1 MKKNYC
7 YWMVLL
13 ALLLGGCTDNE
24 VGPGKE
30 HNPDAIKDAY
40 TSVTIQLPTVKGMS
54 KVTTVNTDDGTANEY
69 AVKDLTLLF
78 FSTPNGEEGSGT
90 SVSEGDYVLSEV
102 ISTIPGLST
111 GTSSLS
117 PSVIP
122 SESALGTSKSFKTG
136 AIAVSKNYVR
146 VLALVNAS
154 KVTELA
160 TGILNIGSSFKD
172 INKAVTLVSIGHLAG
187 GTDHTGGF
195 LMVSAPLLNQT
206 SNEVTTLYVC
216 DPKPSADEATNNPV
230 RMQVERIVAKVELKI
245 KDALYVEDAD
255 GKYYVTVDEGSH
267 KGDKINILGWTLG
280 NTNTQVFPFRVAKGG
295 WKTEFTKVWNAMHTN
310 ERLHWAEDPNYNY
323 SGASWPTGTF
333 STPSTVETS
342 TPTADD
348 KDTWKKK
355 VEYCLENTCHYSKM
369 YRSQVTRVI
378 VKAEYIP
385 AATASVAGGNN
396 TKDDDGTWWS
406 FTSVAAHYSATN
418 LYINLF
424 DKLKQEIG
432 DGPNAPNSVTVDNN
446 KLGASGGGWS
456 VELATVDDMPSHYR
470 IASASYTNGEG
481 STINVTSEAINSFD
495 KKYGQIQ
502 KYDKG
507 ICYYDI
513 FIRHFTNS
521 EGGYD
526 ADWQNTNGYAA
537 EQEGRYGVVRNNWY
551 IITINS
557 IRQQGEPNIPIDKE
571 IPVDVENA
579 YIDCDIMIT
588 PWAKRNQEADL

>member
-1 MKKNYC
+1 MKTNYF
-7 YWMVLL
+7 YWITSLV
-13 ALLLGGCTDNE
+13 LLLGGCTENE
-24 VGPGKE
+24 EGPGKE

-54 KVTTVNTDDGTANEY
+54 KATVNTDDGTANEY

-90 SVSEGDYVLSEV
+90 SVSEGDYLLSEV

-122 SESALGTSKSFKTG
+122 SESQLGTSKSFKTG

-172 INKAVTLVSIGHLAG
+172 INKEVTLVSIGHLAG
-187 GTDHTGGF
+187 GTNHTGGF
-195 LMVSAPLLNQT
+195 LMVSAPVLNQT
-206 SNEVTTLYVC
+206 SNEVTTLCVC
-216 DPKPSADEATNNPV
+216 DPKTTAEEATNNPV
-230 RMQVERIVAKVELKI
+230 KMQVERIVAKVELKI
-245 KDALYVEDAD
+245 KDDIYIKGDD
-255 GKYYVTVDEGSH
+255 DKYYVTVGEGSH
-267 KGDKINILGWTLG
+267 TGDKINILGWTLG

-295 WKTEFTKVWNAMHTN
+295 WKTEFSNVWNAMHTN

-323 SGASWPTGTF
+323 SGASWPAGTF
-333 STPSTVETS
+333 STPTTVATS

-348 KDTWKKK
+348 KDTWKKN

-396 TKDDDGTWWS
+396 TKDPDGTWWS
-406 FTSVAAHYSATN
+406 FTSVAAHYSAEN

-424 DKLKQEIG
+424 EKLKQEIG
-432 DGPNAPNSVTVDNN
+432 DSAPSAPGSVTVDAD
-446 KLGASGGGWS
+446 KHGASGSGWS
-456 VELATVDDMPSHYR
+456 VKLATVDDMPSHYR
-470 IASASYTNGEG
+470 IESASYSNG
-481 STINVTSEAINSFD
+481 TAVTSEAINSFD

-513 FIRHFTNS
+513 FIRHFTNE

-526 ADWQNTNGYAA
+526 ADWQNTNGYGSA
-537 EQEGRYGVVRNNWY
+537 QEGRYGVVRNNWY
-551 IITINS
+551 IVTINS
-557 IRQQGEPNIPIDKE
+557 IKQQGEPDIPIDKE

-579 YIDCDIMIT
+579 YIDCDIAIT
-588 PWAKRNQEADL
+588 PWAKREQGADL